1 MTTADTQSTKVFEL
15 RTYTAEEGKLPNVLA
30 LFRDDALRIFEKHGI
45 AHVGYWVP
53 QDSPGSGN
61 TLIYIVSHDSREVA
75 QKNWGAFRDDPE
87 WQRVKEESQADG
99 RIVANVESVFI
110 EATDFS
116 PMQ

>member
-1 MTTADTQSTKVFEL
+1 MTTANTQSAKVFEL
-15 RTYTAEEGKLPNVLA
+15 RTYTTADGKLPNLLA

>member
-15 RTYTAEEGKLPNVLA
+15 RTYTAVEGKLPNVLA
-30 LFRDDALRIFEKHGI
+30 LFRDAALRIFEKHGI

-75 QKNWGAFRDDPE
+75 QKNWRAFRDDPE